1 MISGAD
7 TTLTDRRLII
17 AIDGPAG
24 AGKSTVARTVA
35 RKLGYLFINT
45 GAMYRAVAWKSLK
58 EGISL
63 EDRDR
68 IGRLAE
74 ESGIELSGTV
84 DSMRVM
90 IDGEDITEKIVTPEV
105 SRAASMVSSIP
116 AVRRALVAR
125 QQTIAAGGCV
135 VMEGR
140 DIGTR
145 VFPNAEVKI
154 YLDATSNA
162 RAERRY
168 LEDQSRGIALGSLD
182 QMKSEIED
190 RDERDKTR
198 ADSPLIQA
206 SDAVYIDSS
215 GMTIDEV
222 VDQIMKIVES
232 K

>member
-1 MISGAD
+1 M
-7 TTLTDRRLII
+7 TDRRLII

-74 ESGIELSGTV
+74 ESGIELRGTV
-84 DSMRVM
+84 DSMRVL

-125 QQTIAAGGCV
+125 QQTIAAEGCV

-154 YLDATSNA
+154 YLDATSDA

>member
-74 ESGIELSGTV
+74 ESGIELRGTV

-90 IDGEDITEKIVTPEV
+90 IDGEDITEKIVTQEV

-125 QQTIAAGGCV
+125 QQTIAAEGCV

-154 YLDATSNA
+154 YLDATSDA

-168 LEDQSRGIALGSLD
+168 LEDQSRGIALGSFD

>member
-1 MISGAD
+1 M
-7 TTLTDRRLII
+7 TDRRLII

-74 ESGIELSGTV
+74 ESGIELRGTV

-154 YLDATSNA
+154 YLDATSDA

>member
-1 MISGAD
+1 M
-7 TTLTDRRLII
+7 TDRRLII

-58 EGISL
+58 EGISM

-74 ESGIELSGTV
+74 ESGIELRGTV

-125 QQTIAAGGCV
+125 QQTIAAEGCV

>member
-1 MISGAD
+1 
-7 TTLTDRRLII
+7 
-17 AIDGPAG
+17 
-24 AGKSTVARTVA
+24 
-35 RKLGYLFINT
+35 
-45 GAMYRAVAWKSLK
+45 
-58 EGISL
+58 
-63 EDRDR
+63 
-68 IGRLAE
+68 
-74 ESGIELSGTV
+74 
-84 DSMRVM
+84 
-90 IDGEDITEKIVTPEV
+90 
-105 SRAASMVSSIP
+105 
-116 AVRRALVAR
+116 
-125 QQTIAAGGCV
+125 
-135 VMEGR
+135 MEGR

-154 YLDATSNA
+154 YLDATSDA

>member
-74 ESGIELSGTV
+74 ESGIELRGTV

-125 QQTIAAGGCV
+125 QQTIAAEGCV

-154 YLDATSNA
+154 YLDATSDA

-168 LEDQSRGIALGSLD
+168 LEDQSRGIAIGSFD

>member
-45 GAMYRAVAWKSLK
+45 GAMYRAVAWKCLK

-74 ESGIELSGTV
+74 ESGIELRGTG

-90 IDGEDITEKIVTPEV
+90 IDGEDITEKIVTQEV

-125 QQTIAAGGCV
+125 QQTIAAEGCV

-154 YLDATSNA
+154 YLDATSDA

-168 LEDQSRGIALGSLD
+168 LEDQSRGIALGSFD

>member
-1 MISGAD
+1 MRSGAD

-74 ESGIELSGTV
+74 ESGIELRGTV
-84 DSMRVM
+84 DSMRVL

-125 QQTIAAGGCV
+125 QQTIAAEGCV

-168 LEDQSRGIALGSLD
+168 LEDQSRGIAIGSFD

>member
-1 MISGAD
+1 M
-7 TTLTDRRLII
+7 TDRRLII

-74 ESGIELSGTV
+74 ESGIELRGTV

-125 QQTIAAGGCV
+125 QQTIAAEGCV

-154 YLDATSNA
+154 YLDATSDA

-168 LEDQSRGIALGSLD
+168 LEDQSRGIALGSFD